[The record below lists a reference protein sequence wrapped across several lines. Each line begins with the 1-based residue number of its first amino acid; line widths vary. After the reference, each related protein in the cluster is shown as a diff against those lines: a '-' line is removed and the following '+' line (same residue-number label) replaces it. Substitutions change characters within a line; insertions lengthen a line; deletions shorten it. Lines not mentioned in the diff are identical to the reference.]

1 MSEVLLDSLYNC
13 LLRKVRSMKIQSFKF
28 SNNKENWHIEEVKFE
43 DLNLLVGGSGV
54 GKTRILKA
62 LDLICDVAKGRNR
75 NLDDLEWSI
84 NFSHLGQNYR
94 WELKSSSIKKE
105 EIFLNV
111 NESEQTEIVYEKL
124 VQYDDDSE
132 LEILLRTISN
142 SKFNNE
148 KLPKLKRTESAITL
162 LSEEDLIIPV
172 GEAFGQLI
180 FNFETAQSRKYI
192 LTVEFDNIFTVFFN
206 SMEEFFNKNI
216 NILKPSNKRFYIQHS
231 TGNTPLIKAFYLQK
245 FSPEIFNE
253 IKELYIDVFPE
264 VKDVRVSSERN
275 SDVDFLLSFEIQ
287 ENGLEDWIPQERISS
302 GMFRTLI
309 FLIEVITAPEESVIL
324 IDEFENSLGIN
335 CMAEL
340 TDFILDKSSDVQF
353 ILTSHHPYIINNIP
367 WDTWQIVSKSGNKVR
382 VRKSLNIPELNTASS
397 LDKFTQ
403 LVNLLDSEEVSE

>member
-1 MSEVLLDSLYNC
+1 
-13 LLRKVRSMKIQSFKF
+13 MKIQSFKF
-28 SNNKENWHIEEVKFE
+28 SNNKQNWHIEEVNFE
-43 DLNLLVGGSGV
+43 SLNLLVGGSGV

-94 WELKSSSIKKE
+94 WELQSSSLKDE
-105 EIFLNV
+105 EIILNV

-132 LEILLRTISN
+132 LEILVRNDSD
-142 SKFNNE
+142 SKFNSE

-172 GEAFGQLI
+172 GKAFERLI
-180 FNFETAQSRKYI
+180 FNFETRQQLRIGLGSDPSKIPVYI
-192 LTVEFDNIFTVFFN
+192 END
-206 SMEEFFNKNI
+206 E
-216 NILKPSNKRFYIQHS
+216 IQ
-231 TGNTPLIKAFYLQK
+231 NFKEYFANFPPVVKAFYLQK
-245 FSPEIFNE
+245 FFPDVFNE
-253 IKELYIDVFPE
+253 IKEYYIDIFSE
-264 VKDVRVSSERN
+264 VNDVRVSSER
-275 SDVDFLLSFEIQ
+275 DKDGDFMLFFEIQ
-287 ENGLEDWIPQERISS
+287 ENGLEDWIPQQRISS

-309 FLIEVITAPEESVIL
+309 FLVEVTAAPEESVIL

-340 TDFILDKSSDVQF
+340 TDFILDKSPDVQF

-367 WDTWQIVSKSGNKVR
+367 WKTWQIVSKYGNEVR
-382 VRKSLNIPELNTASS
+382 VRKASDIPALDTASS

-403 LVNLLDSEEVSE
+403 LINLLNWEEFSA

>member
-1 MSEVLLDSLYNC
+1 
-13 LLRKVRSMKIQSFKF
+13 MKIQSFKF
-28 SNNKENWHIEEVKFE
+28 SNHKENWHIEEVKFE

-62 LDLICDVAKGRNR
+62 LDLICDVAIGRNR

-94 WELKSSSIKKE
+94 WELKSSSIKNE
-105 EIFLNV
+105 EILLNV

-124 VQYDDDSE
+124 VRYDDDSE
-132 LEILLRTISN
+132 IEILLRSGLD

-172 GEAFGQLI
+172 RQAFKQLI
-180 FNFETAQSRKYI
+180 FNFETRQKWMIGLGYDPAK
-192 LTVEFDNIFTVFFN
+192 
-206 SMEEFFNKNI
+206 MELLDEIKLNAYDFQEYFAGDPPV
-216 NILKPSNKRFYIQHS
+216 L
-231 TGNTPLIKAFYLQK
+231 KAFCLQK
-245 FSPEIFNE
+245 FFPHLFNE
-253 IKELYIDVFPE
+253 IKEYYIDIFPE
-264 VKDVRVSSERN
+264 LKDVRVSSKRD
-275 SDVDFLLSFEIQ
+275 SDGDFLLFFEIQ
-287 ENGLEDWIPQERISS
+287 ENGLEDWIPQQRISS

-309 FLIEVITAPEESVIL
+309 CLIEVITAPEESVIL

-340 TDFILDKSSDVQF
+340 TDFILDKSSDIQF

-367 WDTWQIVSKSGNKVR
+367 WKTWQIVSKSGNKVK
-382 VRKSLNIPELNTASS
+382 VRKASDIPALDTASS

-403 LVNLLDSEEVSE
+403 LINLLDSEEFSA

>member
-1 MSEVLLDSLYNC
+1 
-13 LLRKVRSMKIQSFKF
+13 MKIQSFKF

-62 LDLICDVAKGRNR
+62 LELIRDVALGSNR
-75 NLDDLEWSI
+75 NLDNLEWSI

-94 WELKSSSIKKE
+94 WELKSSSIKNE
-105 EIFLNV
+105 EILLNV

-124 VQYDDDSE
+124 VRYDDDFE
-132 LEILLRTISN
+132 LEILLRNDSD

-148 KLPKLKRTESAITL
+148 KLPKLKKTESAITL
-162 LSEEDLIIPV
+162 LSEEDFIIPV
-172 GEAFGQLI
+172 GKAFERLI
-180 FNFETAQSRKYI
+180 FNFETRQQSMI
-192 LTVEFDNIFTVFFN
+192 GLPFDPSEITVHIEDDEVQNYK
-206 SMEEFFNKNI
+206 EFFAH
-216 NILKPSNKRFYIQHS
+216 F
-231 TGNTPLIKAFYLQK
+231 PLVLKAFYLQK
-245 FSPEIFNE
+245 FFTDVFTE
-253 IKELYIDVFPE
+253 IKERYIDVFPE
-264 VKDVRVSSERN
+264 VKNVRVSSTRD
-275 SDVDFLLSFEIQ
+275 SDGAGAFILFYEIQ
-287 ENGLEDWIPQERISS
+287 ENGLEDWIPQKRISS

-309 FLIEVITAPEESVIL
+309 FLVEVITAPEESVIL

-340 TDFILDKSSDVQF
+340 TDFILDKSPDVQF

-367 WDTWQIVSKSGNKVR
+367 WKTWQIVNKSGNKVR
-382 VRKSLNIPELNTASS
+382 VRKAQDIPELNTASS

>member
-1 MSEVLLDSLYNC
+1 MSEILLDSLYNY

-62 LDLICDVAKGRNR
+62 LELIRDVALSSNR
-75 NLDDLEWSI
+75 NLDNLEWSI
-84 NFSHLGQNYR
+84 NFSHLEKNYR
-94 WELKSSSIKKE
+94 WKLKSSSIKNE
-105 EIFLNV
+105 EILLNV

-124 VQYDDDSE
+124 VRYDDDSE
-132 LEILLRTISN
+132 LEILLRNDSD

-172 GEAFGQLI
+172 RQAFKQLI
-180 FNFETAQSRKYI
+180 FNFETSQRVMFRIDSDTITTTENFLNAI
-192 LTVEFDNIFTVFFN
+192 
-206 SMEEFFNKNI
+206 
-216 NILKPSNKRFYIQHS
+216 
-231 TGNTPLIKAFYLQK
+231 NTPSFFKYVFASVPAIIKAFYLQK
-245 FSPEIFNE
+245 FFPDVFNE
-253 IKELYIDVFPE
+253 IKEYYIDIFSE
-264 VKDVRVSSERN
+264 VNNVRVSSERN
-275 SDVDFLLSFEIQ
+275 LDGDFMLSFEIQ
-287 ENGLEDWIPQERISS
+287 ENSLEDWIPQKRISS

-309 FLIEVITAPEESVIL
+309 FLVEVITAPEDSVIL

-340 TDFILDKSSDVQF
+340 TDFILDKSPNIQF

-382 VRKSLNIPELNTASS
+382 VRKSLNIRELNTASS

-403 LVNLLDSEEVSE
+403 LVNLPDSEEVSE

>member
-1 MSEVLLDSLYNC
+1 
-13 LLRKVRSMKIQSFKF
+13 MKIQSFKF

-62 LDLICDVAKGRNR
+62 LNLICDVAKGRNR

-94 WELKSSSIKKE
+94 WELQSSSLKDE
-105 EIFLNV
+105 EILLNV
-111 NESEQTEIVYEKL
+111 NESEQTEIVSEKL
-124 VQYDDDSE
+124 VRYDDDSE
-132 LEILLRTISN
+132 LEILLRNDSD

-172 GEAFGQLI
+172 GKAFERLI
-180 FNFETAQSRKYI
+180 FNFETRQELMIKAESNI
-192 LTVEFDNIFTVFFN
+192 LNKIEQISDIKFAGDPPVLEDFAGVPPILKALFLQ
-206 SMEEFFNKNI
+206 EFFPDI
-216 NILKPSNKRFYIQHS
+216 
-231 TGNTPLIKAFYLQK
+231 
-245 FSPEIFNE
+245 FSE
-253 IKELYIDVFPE
+253 IKDCYFDIFPD
-264 VKDVRVSSERN
+264 VKDVRVSSER
-275 SDVDFLLSFEIQ
+275 DLDGDFLLSFEIQ
-287 ENGLEDWIPQERISS
+287 ENGLEDWIPQQRISS

-309 FLIEVITAPEESVIL
+309 FLVEVTAAPEESVIL

-340 TDFILDKSSDVQF
+340 TDFILDKSPDVQF

-367 WDTWQIVSKSGNKVR
+367 WETWQIVSKYGNKVR
-382 VRKSLNIPELNTASS
+382 VRKASDIPELNTASS

>member
-1 MSEVLLDSLYNC
+1 
-13 LLRKVRSMKIQSFKF
+13 MKIESFKF
-28 SNNKENWHIEEVKFE
+28 SNNKENWHIQEVKFE

-62 LDLICDVAKGRNR
+62 LELICDVAIGRNR

-84 NFSHLGQNYR
+84 NFSHLVRNYR
-94 WELKSSSIKKE
+94 WELKSSSTKKE
-105 EIFLNV
+105 EISLNV
-111 NESEQTEIVYEKL
+111 NESKQTEIVYEKL
-124 VQYDDDSE
+124 VRYDDDSE
-132 LEILLRTISN
+132 LEILFRNDSD

-148 KLPKLKRTESAITL
+148 KLPKLKKTESAITL

-172 GEAFGQLI
+172 GKAFKRLI
-180 FNFETAQSRKYI
+180 FNFETRQNFRIAYPSDPSQI
-192 LTVEFDNIFTVFFN
+192 PI
-206 SMEEFFNKNI
+206 KNDEI
-216 NILKPSNKRFYIQHS
+216 QNLKEYFANFPPVVKV
-231 TGNTPLIKAFYLQK
+231 FYLQK
-245 FSPEIFNE
+245 FFPDVFNE
-253 IKELYIDVFPE
+253 IKEYYIDIFSE
-264 VKDVRVSSERN
+264 VNNVKVSSERD
-275 SDVDFLLSFEIQ
+275 SDGDFMLFFEIQ
-287 ENGLEDWIPQERISS
+287 EKDAEAWIPQQRISS

-335 CMAEL
+335 CMGEL
-340 TDFILDKSSDVQF
+340 TDFILDKSPNVQF

-367 WDTWQIVSKSGNKVR
+367 WDTWQIVNKCGNKVR

>member
-1 MSEVLLDSLYNC
+1 
-13 LLRKVRSMKIQSFKF
+13 MKIQSFKF

-62 LDLICDVAKGRNR
+62 LNLICDIAKGRNR

-94 WELKSSSIKKE
+94 WELKSSSTKKE
-105 EIFLNV
+105 EISLNV
-111 NESEQTEIVYEKL
+111 NESKQTEIVYEKL
-124 VQYDDDSE
+124 VRYDDDSE
-132 LEILLRTISN
+132 IEILLRSGLD

-172 GEAFGQLI
+172 RQAFKQLI
-180 FNFETAQSRKYI
+180 FNFETRQKWMIGLGYDPAK
-192 LTVEFDNIFTVFFN
+192 
-206 SMEEFFNKNI
+206 MELLDEIKLNAYDFQEYFAGDPPV
-216 NILKPSNKRFYIQHS
+216 L
-231 TGNTPLIKAFYLQK
+231 KAFCLQK
-245 FSPEIFNE
+245 FFPHLFNE
-253 IKELYIDVFPE
+253 IKEYYIDIFPE
-264 VKDVRVSSERN
+264 LKDVRVSSKRD
-275 SDVDFLLSFEIQ
+275 SDGDFLLFFEIQ
-287 ENGLEDWIPQERISS
+287 ENGLEDWIPQQRISS

-309 FLIEVITAPEESVIL
+309 FLIEVISAPKESVIL

-340 TDFILDKSSDVQF
+340 TDFLLDKSPDVQF

-367 WDTWQIVSKSGNKVR
+367 WKTWQIVSKSGNKVR
-382 VRKSLNIPELNTASS
+382 VKKASDIPALDTASS

-403 LVNLLDSEEVSE
+403 LINLLDSEEFSA

>member
-1 MSEVLLDSLYNC
+1 
-13 LLRKVRSMKIQSFKF
+13 MKIQSFKF

-43 DLNLLVGGSGV
+43 NLNLLVGASGV

-84 NFSHLGQNYR
+84 NFDHLGQNYR
-94 WELKSSSIKKE
+94 WDLKSASIKNE
-105 EIFLNV
+105 EILLNV
-111 NESEQTEIVYEKL
+111 NESEQTEIVSEKL
-124 VQYDDDSE
+124 VRYDDDSE
-132 LEILLRTISN
+132 LEILLRTDLD

-172 GEAFGQLI
+172 RQAFNQLI
-180 FNFETAQSRKYI
+180 FNFETSQLVMFRTDYDTITPKENVLDAI
-192 LTVEFDNIFTVFFN
+192 
-206 SMEEFFNKNI
+206 
-216 NILKPSNKRFYIQHS
+216 
-231 TGNTPLIKAFYLQK
+231 NTPSLFKYFFASVPAIIKAFYLQK
-245 FSPEIFNE
+245 IFPDVFNE
-253 IKELYIDVFPE
+253 IKEYYIDIFSE

-275 SDVDFLLSFEIQ
+275 SDGDFMLFFAIQ
-287 ENGLEDWIPQERISS
+287 ENCVEDWIPQERISS

-309 FLIEVITAPEESVIL
+309 FLVEVITALEESVIL

-340 TDFILDKSSDVQF
+340 TDFILDKSPDVQF
-353 ILTSHHPYIINNIP
+353 ILTSHNPYIINNIP

>member
-1 MSEVLLDSLYNC
+1 
-13 LLRKVRSMKIQSFKF
+13 MKIQSFKF

-62 LDLICDVAKGRNR
+62 LNLICDIAKGRNR

-94 WELKSSSIKKE
+94 WELKSSSIKNE
-105 EIFLNV
+105 EIFINL

-124 VQYDDDSE
+124 VRYDDDSE
-132 LEILLRTISN
+132 IEILLRSGLD

-172 GEAFGQLI
+172 GEAFNRFI
-180 FNFETAQSRKYI
+180 FNFQIPQE
-192 LTVEFDNIFTVFFN
+192 LMFN
-206 SMEEFFNKNI
+206 NRNNDPNRIELSHEI
-216 NILKPSNKRFYIQHS
+216 SISNFQEYFA
-231 TGNTPLIKAFYLQK
+231 GTPPAIKAFYLQK
-245 FSPEIFNE
+245 FFPDVFNE
-253 IKELYIDVFPE
+253 IKEYYIDIFSE
-264 VKDVRVSSERN
+264 VTNVKVSNERD
-275 SDVDFLLSFEIQ
+275 SDGDFLLFFEIQ
-287 ENGLEDWIPQERISS
+287 ENGLEDWIPQHRISS

-309 FLIEVITAPEESVIL
+309 CLIEVISAPKESVIL

-340 TDFILDKSSDVQF
+340 TDFLLDKSPDVQF

-367 WDTWQIVSKSGNKVR
+367 WKTWQIVSKSGNKVR
-382 VRKSLNIPELNTASS
+382 VKKASDIPALDTASS

-403 LVNLLDSEEVSE
+403 LINLLDSEEFSA

>member
-1 MSEVLLDSLYNC
+1 
-13 LLRKVRSMKIQSFKF
+13 MKIQSFKF

-43 DLNLLVGGSGV
+43 SLNLLVGGSGV

-62 LDLICDVAKGRNR
+62 LDLICDTAKGANR

-94 WELKSSSIKKE
+94 WELQSSSLKDE
-105 EIFLNV
+105 EIILNV

-132 LEILLRTISN
+132 LEILFRNDSD

-148 KLPKLKRTESAITL
+148 KLPKLKRTESAINL

-172 GEAFGQLI
+172 RKAFERLI
-180 FNFETAQSRKYI
+180 FNFETRQQSMI
-192 LTVEFDNIFTVFFN
+192 GLHFDPSEITIHIEDDEVQNYK
-206 SMEEFFNKNI
+206 EFFADFPPV
-216 NILKPSNKRFYIQHS
+216 L
-231 TGNTPLIKAFYLQK
+231 KAFYLQK
-245 FSPEIFNE
+245 VFTDVFNE
-253 IKELYIDVFPE
+253 IKERYIDVFPE
-264 VKDVRVSSERN
+264 VKDVRVSSEIN
-275 SDVDFLLSFEIQ
+275 SDGDFMPFLFFEIQ

-309 FLIEVITAPEESVIL
+309 FLVEVTAAPEESVIL

-340 TDFILDKSSDVQF
+340 TDFILDKSPDVQF

-367 WDTWQIVSKSGNKVR
+367 WKTWQIVSKSGNKVR
-382 VRKSLNIPELNTASS
+382 VRKAPDIPELNTASS

-403 LVNLLDSEEVSE
+403 LINLLDWEEFSE

>member
-1 MSEVLLDSLYNC
+1 MSEILLDSLYNY
-13 LLRKVRSMKIQSFKF
+13 LLKKVRNMKIQSFKF
-28 SNNKENWHIEEVKFE
+28 SNNKENWHIQEVKFE
-43 DLNLLVGGSGV
+43 SLNLLVGGSGV

-62 LDLICDVAKGRNR
+62 LNLICDTAKGVNR

-94 WELKSSSIKKE
+94 WELKSSSSKKE

-111 NESEQTEIVYEKL
+111 NESEQTEIIYEKL
-124 VQYDDDSE
+124 VRYDDDSE
-132 LEILLRTISN
+132 LEILIRTISD

-162 LSEEDLIIPV
+162 LSEENLIIPV
-172 GEAFGQLI
+172 LQAFRRLI
-180 FNFETAQSRKYI
+180 FNFETAETQRFMLKADYDDLTQIINKLEEFSDKINISRFK
-192 LTVEFDNIFTVFFN
+192 EIFTGSLSLPV
-206 SMEEFFNKNI
+206 
-216 NILKPSNKRFYIQHS
+216 
-231 TGNTPLIKAFYLQK
+231 IKSFCLQK
-245 FSPEIFNE
+245 FLPDDFNE
-253 IKELYIDVFPE
+253 IKEYYIDVFSE
-264 VKDVRVSSERN
+264 VNDVRVSSERT
-275 SDVDFLLSFEIQ
+275 SDGDFRLFLEIQ
-287 ENGLEDWIPQERISS
+287 ENGVEDWIPQQRISS

-340 TDFILDKSSDVQF
+340 TDFILDKSSDIQF

-367 WDTWQIVSKSGNKVR
+367 WDNWQIVNKSGNKVR
-382 VRKSLNIPELNTASS
+382 VRKAPDIPELNTASS

-403 LVNLLDSEEVSE
+403 LINLLDWEEFSE

>member
-1 MSEVLLDSLYNC
+1 MSEILLDSLYNY
-13 LLRKVRSMKIQSFKF
+13 LLKKVRNMKIQSFKF
-28 SNNKENWHIEEVKFE
+28 SNNKENWHIQEVKFE
-43 DLNLLVGGSGV
+43 SLNLLVGGSGV

-62 LDLICDVAKGRNR
+62 LNLICDTAKGVNR

-94 WELKSSSIKKE
+94 WELKSSSSKKE

-111 NESEQTEIVYEKL
+111 NESEQTEIIYEKL
-124 VQYDDDSE
+124 VRYDDDSE
-132 LEILLRTISN
+132 LEILIRTISD

-162 LSEEDLIIPV
+162 LSEENLIIPV
-172 GEAFGQLI
+172 LQAFRRLI
-180 FNFETAQSRKYI
+180 FNFETAETQRFMLKADYDDLTQIINKLEEFSDKINISRFK
-192 LTVEFDNIFTVFFN
+192 EIFTGSLSLPV
-206 SMEEFFNKNI
+206 
-216 NILKPSNKRFYIQHS
+216 
-231 TGNTPLIKAFYLQK
+231 IKSFCLQK
-245 FSPEIFNE
+245 FLPDDFNE
-253 IKELYIDVFPE
+253 IKEYYIDVFSE
-264 VKDVRVSSERN
+264 VNDVRVSSERT
-275 SDVDFLLSFEIQ
+275 SDGDFRLFLEIQ
-287 ENGLEDWIPQERISS
+287 ENGVEEWIPQQRISS

-340 TDFILDKSSDVQF
+340 TDFILDKSSDIQF

-367 WDTWQIVSKSGNKVR
+367 WDNWQIVNKSGNKVR
-382 VRKSLNIPELNTASS
+382 VRKAPDIPELNTASS

-403 LVNLLDSEEVSE
+403 LINLLDWEEFSE

>member
-1 MSEVLLDSLYNC
+1 
-13 LLRKVRSMKIQSFKF
+13 MKIQSFKF
-28 SNNKENWHIEEVKFE
+28 SNNKENWHIQEVKFE
-43 DLNLLVGGSGV
+43 SLNLLVGGSGV

-62 LDLICDVAKGRNR
+62 LNLICDTAKGVNR

-94 WELKSSSIKKE
+94 WELKSSSSKKE

-111 NESEQTEIVYEKL
+111 NESEQTEIIYEKL
-124 VQYDDDSE
+124 VRYDDDSE
-132 LEILLRTISN
+132 LEILIRTISD

-162 LSEEDLIIPV
+162 LSEENLIIPV
-172 GEAFGQLI
+172 LQAFRRLI
-180 FNFETAQSRKYI
+180 FNFETAETQRFMLKADYDDLTQIINKLEEFSDKINISRFK
-192 LTVEFDNIFTVFFN
+192 EIFTGSLSLPV
-206 SMEEFFNKNI
+206 
-216 NILKPSNKRFYIQHS
+216 
-231 TGNTPLIKAFYLQK
+231 IKSFCLQK
-245 FSPEIFNE
+245 FLPDDFNE
-253 IKELYIDVFPE
+253 IKEYYIDVFSE
-264 VKDVRVSSERN
+264 VNDVRVSSERT
-275 SDVDFLLSFEIQ
+275 SDGDFRLFLEIQ
-287 ENGLEDWIPQERISS
+287 ENGVEEWIPQQRISS

-340 TDFILDKSSDVQF
+340 TDFILDKSSDIQF

-367 WDTWQIVSKSGNKVR
+367 WDNWQIVNKSGNKVR
-382 VRKSLNIPELNTASS
+382 VRKAPDIPELNTASS

-403 LVNLLDSEEVSE
+403 LINLLDWEEFSE

>member
-1 MSEVLLDSLYNC
+1 MSEVLLDSLYNY
-13 LLRKVRSMKIQSFKF
+13 LLRKVISMKIQSFKF
-28 SNNKENWHIEEVKFE
+28 SNHKENWHIEEVEFE

-54 GKTRILKA
+54 GKTRILRA
-62 LDLICDVAKGRNR
+62 IHLICNVAKGRNQ

-84 NFSHLGQNYR
+84 NFSHLEQYYR
-94 WELKSSSIKKE
+94 WELKSSSTKKE
-105 EIFLNV
+105 EIFSYV
-111 NESEQTEIVYEKL
+111 NGSKQTEIVYEKL
-124 VQYDDDSE
+124 VRYDGDSE
-132 LEILLRTISN
+132 LEIILRTISD

-148 KLPKLKRTESAITL
+148 KLPKLKRTESVITL

-172 GEAFGQLI
+172 GEAFGRLI
-180 FNFETAQSRKYI
+180 FSFLTLQGRRYI
-192 LTVEFDNIFTVFFN
+192 LTVDADNIFTTLFN
-206 SMEEFFNKNI
+206 EREELYNKMD
-216 NILKPSNKRFYIQHS
+216 ILKSSNKKLSVQYP
-231 TGNTPLIKAFYLQK
+231 TNTAPVIKAFYLQK

-253 IKELYIDVFPE
+253 IKEYYIDIFSE
-264 VKDVRVSSERN
+264 VNDVRVSSER
-275 SDVDFLLSFEIQ
+275 DKDGDFMLFFEIQ
-287 ENGLEDWIPQERISS
+287 ENGVEDWIPQERISS

-340 TDFILDKSSDVQF
+340 TDFILDKSSDIQF

-367 WDTWQIVSKSGNKVR
+367 WDNWQIVSKFGNKVR
-382 VRKSLNIPELNTASS
+382 VRKSLNIPELNTAYI

>member
-1 MSEVLLDSLYNC
+1 
-13 LLRKVRSMKIQSFKF
+13 MKIQSFKF

-43 DLNLLVGGSGV
+43 SLNLLVGGSGV

-62 LDLICDVAKGRNR
+62 LELIRDVALSSNH
-75 NLDDLEWSI
+75 NLDNLEWSI
-84 NFSHLGQNYR
+84 NFSHLGKNYR
-94 WELKSSSIKKE
+94 WELKSSSTKKE
-105 EIFLNV
+105 EISLNV

-124 VQYDDDSE
+124 VRYDDNSE
-132 LEILLRTISN
+132 MEILFRNDSD

-172 GEAFGQLI
+172 RQAFKQLI
-180 FNFETAQSRKYI
+180 FNFETSQRVMFRTNSDIITTTENVLDAINNPSIFKY
-192 LTVEFDNIFTVFFN
+192 VFA
-206 SMEEFFNKNI
+206 SVPAI
-216 NILKPSNKRFYIQHS
+216 
-231 TGNTPLIKAFYLQK
+231 IKAFYLQEL
-245 FSPEIFNE
+245 FPDVFNE
-253 IKELYIDVFPE
+253 IKEYYIDVFPE
-264 VKDVRVSSERN
+264 VKDVRVSSKRD
-275 SDVDFLLSFEIQ
+275 SDGNFIIFFEIQ
-287 ENGLEDWIPQERISS
+287 ENGVEDWIPQQRISS

-309 FLIEVITAPEESVIL
+309 FLVEVTAAPEESVIL

-340 TDFILDKSSDVQF
+340 TDFILDKSPDVQF

-367 WDTWQIVSKSGNKVR
+367 WKTWQIVSKYGNEVR

-403 LVNLLDSEEVSE
+403 LVNLLDSSESPIDYCSQKHNERIPV

>member
-13 LLRKVRSMKIQSFKF
+13 LLRKVRNMKIQSFKF
-28 SNNKENWHIEEVKFE
+28 SNNKQNWHIEEVKFE
-43 DLNLLVGGSGV
+43 NLNLLVGGSGV

-94 WELKSSSIKKE
+94 WELKSSSLKDE
-105 EIFLNV
+105 EIILNV

-124 VQYDDDSE
+124 VRYDDDYE
-132 LEILLRTISN
+132 LEIVLRNDSD
-142 SKFNNE
+142 SKFNN
-148 KLPKLKRTESAITL
+148 KDLPKFKRTESAITL

-172 GEAFGQLI
+172 VEAFGRLI
-180 FNFETAQSRKYI
+180 FNFETAQSQKY
-192 LTVEFDNIFTVFFN
+192 IFTVDADHRLTTVFN
-206 SMEEFFNKNI
+206 KLEELYNKNI
-216 NILKPSNKRFYIQHS
+216 LKRFNKKLFVQYY
-231 TGNTPLIKAFYLQK
+231 TGTPSVIKAFYLQK
-245 FSPEIFNE
+245 FFPEIFNE

-264 VKDVRVSSERN
+264 VKDVRVSRERN
-275 SDVDFLLSFEIQ
+275 PDVDFLLVFEIQ
-287 ENGLEDWIPQERISS
+287 ENGLENWIPQQQISS

-309 FLIEVITAPEESVIL
+309 FLVEVTAAPEESVIL

-335 CMAEL
+335 CMSEL
-340 TDFILDKSSDVQF
+340 TDFILDKSPDVQF

-367 WDTWQIVSKSGNKVR
+367 WETWQIVSKYGNKVR

-403 LVNLLDSEEVSE
+403 LVNLLDSEEVFE

>member
-1 MSEVLLDSLYNC
+1 MSEVLLGSLYNC

-28 SNNKENWHIEEVKFE
+28 SNNKENWHIEEVEFE

-62 LDLICDVAKGRNR
+62 LNLICDVAKGRNCH
-75 NLDDLEWSI
+75 LDDLEWSI
-84 NFSHLGQNYR
+84 NFSHLGINYR
-94 WELKSSSIKKE
+94 WELKSSSTRNE
-105 EIFLNV
+105 EIFINL

-124 VQYDDDSE
+124 VRYDNNSE
-132 LEILLRTISN
+132 LEILLRNDSD

-172 GEAFGQLI
+172 SEAFGQLI
-180 FNFETAQSRKYI
+180 FNFETAQSRRDI
-192 LTVEFDNIFTVFFN
+192 LPVEYDNISTIFFN
-206 SMEEFFNKNI
+206 TMKELYNKNI
-216 NILKPSNKRFYIQHS
+216 NILKLSNQRFYVQYS
-231 TGNTPLIKAFYLQK
+231 AGTTPLIRAFYLQK
-245 FSPEIFNE
+245 CSPKIFNE

-264 VKDVRVSSERN
+264 VKDVRVRSERN

-287 ENGLEDWIPQERISS
+287 ENGLEDWIPQEQISS

-309 FLIEVITAPEESVIL
+309 FLVQVISAPKESVIL

-335 CMAEL
+335 CMPDL
-340 TDFILDKSSDVQF
+340 TDFILDKSSDIQF

>member
-1 MSEVLLDSLYNC
+1 
-13 LLRKVRSMKIQSFKF
+13 MKIQSFKF
-28 SNNKENWHIEEVKFE
+28 SNHKENWHIEEVKFE

-62 LDLICDVAKGRNR
+62 LDLICDVAIGRNR

-94 WELKSSSIKKE
+94 WELKSSSIKNE
-105 EIFLNV
+105 EILLNV

-124 VQYDDDSE
+124 VRYDDDSE
-132 LEILLRTISN
+132 IEILLRSGLD

-172 GEAFGQLI
+172 RQAFKQLI
-180 FNFETAQSRKYI
+180 FNFETRQKWMIGVGYDPAK
-192 LTVEFDNIFTVFFN
+192 
-206 SMEEFFNKNI
+206 MELLDEIKLNAYDFQEYFAGDPPV
-216 NILKPSNKRFYIQHS
+216 L
-231 TGNTPLIKAFYLQK
+231 KAFCLQK
-245 FSPEIFNE
+245 FFPHLFNE
-253 IKELYIDVFPE
+253 IKEYYIDIFSE
-264 VKDVRVSSERN
+264 LKDVRVSSKRD
-275 SDVDFLLSFEIQ
+275 SDGDFLLFFEIQ
-287 ENGLEDWIPQERISS
+287 ENGLEDWIPQQRISS

-309 FLIEVITAPEESVIL
+309 FLIEVISAPKESVIL

-340 TDFILDKSSDVQF
+340 TDFILDKSSDIQF

-367 WDTWQIVSKSGNKVR
+367 WKTWQIVSKSGNKVK
-382 VRKSLNIPELNTASS
+382 VRKASDIPALDTASS

-403 LVNLLDSEEVSE
+403 LINLLDSEEFSA

>member
-1 MSEVLLDSLYNC
+1 
-13 LLRKVRSMKIQSFKF
+13 MKIQSFKF

-43 DLNLLVGGSGV
+43 ELNLLVGGSGV

-62 LDLICDVAKGRNR
+62 LELICDVAIGRNR

-84 NFSHLGQNYR
+84 NFSHLMRNYR
-94 WELKSSSIKKE
+94 WELKSSSTKKE
-105 EIFLNV
+105 EISLNV
-111 NESEQTEIVYEKL
+111 NESKQTEIVYEKL
-124 VQYDDDSE
+124 VRYDDDSE
-132 LEILLRTISN
+132 LEILFRNDSD

-172 GEAFGQLI
+172 GKAFKRLI
-180 FNFETAQSRKYI
+180 FNFETRQNFRIAYPSDPSQI
-192 LTVEFDNIFTVFFN
+192 PIENDEIQN
-206 SMEEFFNKNI
+206 
-216 NILKPSNKRFYIQHS
+216 LKEYFANCPPVVKV
-231 TGNTPLIKAFYLQK
+231 FYLQK
-245 FSPEIFNE
+245 FFPDIFNE
-253 IKELYIDVFPE
+253 IKEYYIDIFSE
-264 VKDVRVSSERN
+264 VNDVRVSSER
-275 SDVDFLLSFEIQ
+275 DKDGDFLLSFEIQ

-340 TDFILDKSSDVQF
+340 TDFILDKSPNVQF

>member
-13 LLRKVRSMKIQSFKF
+13 LLRKVRNMKIQSFKF
-28 SNNKENWHIEEVKFE
+28 SNHKENWHIEEVKFE

-62 LDLICDVAKGRNR
+62 LELICDVAIGRNR

-94 WELKSSSIKKE
+94 WELKSSSTKNKE
-105 EIFLNV
+105 MFLNV
-111 NESEQTEIVYEKL
+111 NESEQPEIVYEKL
-124 VQYDDDSE
+124 VRYDDNSE
-132 LEILLRTISN
+132 LEILLRTDLD

-172 GEAFGQLI
+172 RQAFNQLI
-180 FNFETAQSRKYI
+180 FNFETSQLVMFRTDYDTITPKENVLDAI
-192 LTVEFDNIFTVFFN
+192 
-206 SMEEFFNKNI
+206 
-216 NILKPSNKRFYIQHS
+216 
-231 TGNTPLIKAFYLQK
+231 NTPSLFKYVFADVPAIIKAFYLQK
-245 FSPEIFNE
+245 FLPDVFNE
-253 IKELYIDVFPE
+253 IKEYYIDIFSE
-264 VKDVRVSSERN
+264 VNNVRVSSERD
-275 SDVDFLLSFEIQ
+275 SDADFMLFFEIQ
-287 ENGLEDWIPQERISS
+287 ENSAEDWIPQQRISS

-340 TDFILDKSSDVQF
+340 TDFILDKSSDIQF

-367 WDTWQIVSKSGNKVR
+367 WDNWQIVSKSGNKVR

>member
-1 MSEVLLDSLYNC
+1 
-13 LLRKVRSMKIQSFKF
+13 MKIQSFKF
-28 SNNKENWHIEEVKFE
+28 SNHKENWHIEEVKFE

-62 LDLICDVAKGRNR
+62 LNLICDIAKGRNR

-94 WELKSSSIKKE
+94 WELKSSSIKNE
-105 EIFLNV
+105 EIFINL

-124 VQYDDDSE
+124 VRYDDDDSE
-132 LEILLRTISN
+132 LEILLRNDSD

-172 GEAFGQLI
+172 RQAFKQLI
-180 FNFETAQSRKYI
+180 FNFQLPQELI
-192 LTVEFDNIFTVFFN
+192 LTLSIDSSSATHLSNKINIDNVKEYFAREPPVLKALRLQ
-206 SMEEFFNKNI
+206 EFF
-216 NILKPSNKRFYIQHS
+216 
-231 TGNTPLIKAFYLQK
+231 PL
-245 FSPEIFNE
+245 IFNE
-253 IKELYIDVFPE
+253 IKESYIDIFPD
-264 VKDVRVSSERN
+264 VKDVKVSSERD
-275 SDVDFLLSFEIQ
+275 SDGDLMLFFEIQ
-287 ENGLEDWIPQERISS
+287 ENGVEEWIPQQQISS

-309 FLIEVITAPEESVIL
+309 FLVQVISAPKESVIL

-340 TDFILDKSSDVQF
+340 TDFILDKSPNVQF

-367 WDTWQIVSKSGNKVR
+367 WKTWQIVSKSGNKVK
-382 VRKSLNIPELNTASS
+382 VRKASDIPALDTASS

-403 LVNLLDSEEVSE
+403 LINLLDSEEFSA

>member
-1 MSEVLLDSLYNC
+1 
-13 LLRKVRSMKIQSFKF
+13 MKIQSFKF
-28 SNNKENWHIEEVKFE
+28 SNNKQNWHIEEVKFE
-43 DLNLLVGGSGV
+43 NLNLLVGGSGV

-94 WELKSSSIKKE
+94 WELKSSSLKDE
-105 EIFLNV
+105 EIILNV

-124 VQYDDDSE
+124 VRYDDDYE
-132 LEILLRTISN
+132 LEIFLRNDSD
-142 SKFNNE
+142 SKFNN
-148 KLPKLKRTESAITL
+148 KDLPKFKRTESAITL

-172 GEAFGQLI
+172 VEAFGRLI
-180 FNFETAQSRKYI
+180 FNFETAQSQKY
-192 LTVEFDNIFTVFFN
+192 IFTVDADHRLTTVFN
-206 SMEEFFNKNI
+206 KLEELYNKNI
-216 NILKPSNKRFYIQHS
+216 LKRFNKKLFVQYY
-231 TGNTPLIKAFYLQK
+231 TGTPSVIKAFYLQK
-245 FSPEIFNE
+245 FFPEIFNE

-264 VKDVRVSSERN
+264 VKDVRVSRERN
-275 SDVDFLLSFEIQ
+275 PDVDFLLVFEIQ
-287 ENGLEDWIPQERISS
+287 ENGLENWIPQQQISS

-309 FLIEVITAPEESVIL
+309 FLVEVTAAPEESVIL

-335 CMAEL
+335 CMSEL
-340 TDFILDKSSDVQF
+340 TDFILDKSPDVQF

-367 WDTWQIVSKSGNKVR
+367 WETWQIVSKYGNKVR

-403 LVNLLDSEEVSE
+403 LVNLLDSEEVFE